1 MPRSVKSGSGH
12 SGAERV
18 AAVCVAL
25 LLVAC
30 GPPAAPPGAG
40 SPGVTS
46 PTGISPTATASGTG
60 PATSETSPSTLPS
73 PMPSGW
79 KTFTTSDRALTFD
92 YPGDWSIKDPAGETP
107 LGGVF
112 VAVSNAAGRPMAVLQ
127 TNVVTGAEC
136 HAKYPFTALDS
147 EPMTAL
153 AEKGVPN
160 EGVPRYVFETRG
172 DDAAPAPTRSTIA
185 AYGITMAPEETGTL
199 ACPLFLLFTWPPS
212 GALFGAGYNPE
223 NNKTPGDPSLPYLQK
238 AKLYAETGEYRNI
251 RRMIT
256 SLRPAE

>member
-1 MPRSVKSGSGH
+1 MPRSVKSGSGP
-12 SGAERV
+12 SGARRV
-18 AAVCVAL
+18 AAVCVAV

-30 GPPAAPPGAG
+30 GPPAASPGAG
-40 SPGVTS
+40 SPGTTS
-46 PTGISPTATASGTG
+46 PTGI
-60 PATSETSPSTLPS
+60 S

-92 YPGDWSIKDPAGETP
+92 YPGDWSIKDPAGEAP

-112 VAVSNAAGRPMAVLQ
+112 VAVSNAAGKPMAVLQ

-136 HAKYPFTALDS
+136 HEKYPFTVLDS
-147 EPMTAL
+147 EFLTAL

-172 DDAAPAPTRSTIA
+172 DDAAPAPTQSTIA